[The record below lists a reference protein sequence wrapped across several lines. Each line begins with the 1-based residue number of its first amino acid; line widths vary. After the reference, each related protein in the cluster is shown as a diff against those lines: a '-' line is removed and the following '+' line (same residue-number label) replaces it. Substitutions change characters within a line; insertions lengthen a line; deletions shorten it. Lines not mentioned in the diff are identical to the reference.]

1 VLRRSP
7 APPARPLAPHGWG
20 AVVVLLLGVLLTSL
34 GLGIGL
40 PYATKA
46 GWSLLGVAGGLAL
59 VIGLLLLALAV
70 AGLARSVRGWWRL
83 VVPPLA
89 VVVAL
94 GLVYVLAVPLA
105 VTTVPPTEA
114 RLAPEAV
121 GPDQREVR
129 LPTRDGVELAAS
141 YVRSGN
147 GAAVV
152 LLHGSGSTRA
162 SVVDQAA
169 VLAAHGYGVLL
180 LDARGHGDSGGRAM
194 DWGWH
199 GDEDVAAA
207 VTFLEVQP
215 EVTRG
220 RIAAVGLSMGG
231 EEALGAAAAD
241 DRLRA
246 VVAEGAVGRGAFDLG
261 WLSDVYGWRGTVT
274 EAVNGL
280 QTWLV
285 GLLSGAERPVALQ
298 EAVGAAGPVLLVT
311 AGDRPDEQHAAEV
324 LRRAAPDRV
333 EVWVVPGS
341 SHTGGLRTAPR
352 DWEARVVGFLDEALS

>member
-1 VLRRSP
+1 MLRRSP
-7 APPARPLAPHGWG
+7 VPPASHVAPRGWR
-20 AVVVLLLGVLLTSL
+20 AVVVLLVGVLLTSL
-34 GLGIGL
+34 GLGVGT
-40 PYATKA
+40 PYVRKA

-59 VIGLLLLALAV
+59 VVGLLLLALAV
-70 AGLARSVRGWWRL
+70 VGLAGSVRRWWRL
-83 VVPPLA
+83 VILPLA
-89 VVVAL
+89 VVVAPV
-94 GLVYVLAVPLA
+94 LVYVLAVPFA

-114 RLAPEAV
+114 DRTPGAV
-121 GPDQREVR
+121 GLDHREVR

-141 YVRSGN
+141 YVPSGN

-152 LLHGSGSTRA
+152 LLHGSGSTRS

-207 VTFLEVQP
+207 MTFLEAQP
-215 EVTRG
+215 EVTGG
-220 RIAAVGLSMGG
+220 RIAAVGLSRGG

-241 DRLRA
+241 ARVRA
-246 VVAEGAVGRGAFDLG
+246 VVAEGATGRGAFDLG
-261 WLSDVYGWRGTVT
+261 WLSDVYGWRGAVT
-274 EAVNGL
+274 EAAKWL
-280 QTWLV
+280 QTSLV
-285 GLLSGAERPVALQ
+285 ELLSGAERPVALR
-298 EAVGAAGPVLLVT
+298 EAVGAASSVLLVT

-333 EVWVVPGS
+333 QVWVVPGG
-341 SHTGGLRTAPR
+341 SHTGGLRTAPPE
-352 DWEARVVGFLDEALS
+352 WEARVVGFLDDALS